1 MLRIPLRSAS
11 VTLKSTST
19 HHQSMKGIFQE
30 HTTMATSRK
39 STQQISQTSS
49 SWWVASLV
57 KHFQSEASDVASRIP
72 EGRSSLTL
80 REYCKLRPHDYL
92 YSRMSKDCLVT
103 TVEQLSKPSSLQL
116 MSWGMTV
123 NGKCLTAAI
132 TESHRA
138 GNASS
143 LSDIL
148 EEHPDPKY
156 FLSDHNLAMIAK
168 SEALYRSTV
177 RTTPRTESMM

>member
-1 MLRIPLRSAS
+1 MLRIPLRSVS
-11 VTLKSTST
+11 VTLKSTSM

-30 HTTMATSRK
+30 HTTMATSLK
-39 STQQISQTSS
+39 STHQSSQTSN

-72 EGRSSLTL
+72 EGRFSLSL
-80 REYCKLRPHDYL
+80 REYCKLKRQDYL

-116 MSWGMTV
+116 MSWGTTV
-123 NGKCLTAAI
+123 NGKCSTARI
-132 TESHRA
+132 TESLRA
-138 GNASS
+138 GSASS

-156 FLSDHNLAMIAK
+156 FLSEHNLAMIAK
-168 SEALYRSTV
+168 SEALYRSTAQ
-177 RTTPRTESMM
+177 TTPPTESMM